1 MNCGIASIPTL
12 RPWLTLEVPSFE
24 HVLIENNLSDKHRKM
39 HIYLLRKID
48 WLKNFLNF
56 HNSGRQTKLK
66 INQND
71 FEQPFYDGWFGKWR

>member
-12 RPWLTLEVPSFE
+12 RPLLPFEVPSFE
-24 HVLIENNLSDKHRKM
+24 HVLIENNLSDKYRKM
-39 HIYLLRKID
+39 HIYVLRKID

-66 INQND
+66 INQYD
-71 FEQPFYDGWFGKWR
+71 FEQPFYDG

>member
-1 MNCGIASIPTL
+1 MELLQYLATL
-12 RPWLTLEVPSFE
+12 KPLLPFEVPSFE
-24 HVLIENNLSDKHRKM
+24 HVLIENNLSDKYKNM

-66 INQND
+66 INQYD
-71 FEQPFYDGWFGKWR
+71 FEQPFYDG